1 MSRTYNTKHS
11 FLQKFVDYEFP
22 NGFVNHCGEE
32 IKPGEVIT
40 YDPSYTTCSDNE
52 CNIIHNTSCRHPNK
66 RKKRGS
72 LGREFTKLGMSSM
85 RYWRNRFGEENDKSS
100 RLRLIKRE
108 MNQTRRHRIK
118 KETKDIINKEILEK

>member
-22 NGFVNHCGEE
+22 NGFVNPYGEE

-40 YDPSYTTCSDNE
+40 YDPSNTTCGDNE

-72 LGREFTKLGMSSM
+72 LGREFTKLGMSGT
-85 RYWRNRFGEENDKSS
+85 RY
-100 RLRLIKRE
+100 
-108 MNQTRRHRIK
+108 
-118 KETKDIINKEILEK
+118 